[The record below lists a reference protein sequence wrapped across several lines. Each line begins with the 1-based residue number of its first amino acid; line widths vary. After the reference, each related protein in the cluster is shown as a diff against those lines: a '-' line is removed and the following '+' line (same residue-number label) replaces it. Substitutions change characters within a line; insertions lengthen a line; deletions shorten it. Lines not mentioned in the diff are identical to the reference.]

1 MPKIVFVCTKNQFR
15 SPLAAAI
22 LRKELLANRY
32 SPLWQVDSAGSW
44 VKDIAPATPE
54 AILEAQK
61 RGLDLSDH
69 LSKGI
74 EEIPRSTIDALF
86 VMETGQKESILLD
99 YPKLKTRVFLLSEL
113 IGLKFSI
120 PDPYET
126 SESCGTIASEI
137 EELIRPNLDKI
148 ISLAGN
154 SKSPLT

>member
-1 MPKIVFVCTKNQFR
+1 MFVCTKNQFR

-32 SPLWQVDSAGSW
+32 SSLWQVDSAGSW

-54 AILEAQK
+54 AIFEAQK
-61 RGLDLSDH
+61 RDLDLSGH

-74 EEIPRSTIDALF
+74 EEIPRSSIDVMF
-86 VMETGQKESILLD
+86 VMELGQKESILLD
-99 YPKLKTRVFLLSEL
+99 YPKLENRVYLLSEL

-120 PDPYET
+120 PDPYQS

-137 EELIRPNLDKI
+137 EELIRPNLKKI
-148 ISLAGN
+148 LSLANQTN
-154 SKSPLT
+154 SR

>member
-1 MPKIVFVCTKNQFR
+1 MFVCTKNQFR

-54 AILEAQK
+54 AIFEAQK
-61 RGLDLSDH
+61 RDLDLSGH

-74 EEIPRSTIDALF
+74 EEIPRSSIDVMF
-86 VMETGQKESILLD
+86 VMELGQKESILLD
-99 YPKLKTRVFLLSEL
+99 YPKLENRVYLLSEL

-120 PDPYET
+120 PDPYQS

-137 EELIRPNLDKI
+137 EELIRPNLKKI
-148 ISLAGN
+148 LSLANQTN
-154 SKSPLT
+154 SR

>member
-1 MPKIVFVCTKNQFR
+1 MFVCTKNQFR

-32 SPLWQVDSAGSW
+32 SSLWQVDSAGSW

-54 AILEAQK
+54 AIFEAQK
-61 RGLDLSDH
+61 RDLDLSGH

-74 EEIPRSTIDALF
+74 EEIPRSSIDVMF
-86 VMETGQKESILLD
+86 VMELGQKESILLD
-99 YPKLKTRVFLLSEL
+99 YPKLENRVYLLSEL

-120 PDPYET
+120 PDPYQS

-137 EELIRPNLDKI
+137 EELIRPNLKKI
-148 ISLAGN
+148 LSFANQTN
-154 SKSPLT
+154 SR